1 MLKVLFSF
9 ILTQSIVFACALCS
23 VYSPQTKVAIN
34 VNSTDT
40 KINSIDVKWVIT
52 KEFTDQLK
60 QIYDTNLDD
69 KLDEYEM
76 KFIQKALVDYA
87 SIKNFMTHISYG
99 EVIDKQNSDLV
110 KVSSYKAKI
119 IDGILHFFY
128 TIDVDYDI
136 KNDYALY
143 IKINDDE
150 NYFVLLLEKNYL
162 NFKNKA
168 KISKIVDTQSVIFHI
183 ANATTYEKAKHTEEK
198 IVKKEEIKKEDLKP
212 KQEKEQTLLDK
223 FVQKVKKYLV
233 AVQKG
238 DNLALFTLLFVSF
251 IYGIIHALGP
261 GHGKTLAFS
270 YFTSN
275 KSSYSKAFIIS
286 LASAFVHIIGA
297 LILVSISVFIL
308 QSVLNSF
315 VSDSVKILTQISA
328 VMIMLLAF
336 YILLQKLNNKGCSC
350 SSCSTKSSNTISFST
365 TNNNILL
372 KANDKIDFQNLKR
385 KKRSDLYFVLTAGL
399 IPCPGTVILFIYAF
413 ILKTYF
419 AVLLAS
425 IAISFGMGL
434 VIFAS
439 SFLGVSLHKLSSKS
453 HRFTYILEIISPI
466 IMFILGL
473 FLLFSSNSL

>member
-1 MLKVLFSF
+1 MLKFLLSF
-9 ILTQSIVFACALCS
+9 LLTQSIVFACALCS

-40 KINSIDVKWVIT
+40 KIKSIDVKWVIT

-60 QIYDTNLDD
+60 QIYDTNLDN

-110 KVSSYKAKI
+110 KVSSYEAKI

-183 ANATTYEKAKHTEEK
+183 SNVATYEKAKHTEEK
-198 IVKKEEIKKEDLKP
+198 IVKKEEIKKENLKA
-212 KQEKEQTLLDK
+212 KQEKEKTLLDK

-286 LASAFVHIIGA
+286 LASAFVHILGA

-350 SSCSTKSSNTISFST
+350 SSCSTKNSNAISFST
-365 TNNNILL
+365 SSSLSL
-372 KANDKIDFQNLKR
+372 KANDKIDFQNLKK

-453 HRFTYILEIISPI
+453 HRFTYILEITSPI

>member
-1 MLKVLFSF
+1 MLRILFCF
-9 ILTQSIVFACALCS
+9 LLTQSMIFACALCS
-23 VYSPQTKVAIN
+23 VYSPQTKVAIK

-40 KINSIDVKWVIT
+40 KINSIDIKWVIT
-52 KEFTDQLK
+52 KEFTEQLK
-60 QIYDTNLDD
+60 QIYDTNLDN

-87 SIKNFMTHISYG
+87 SMKNFMTHLSYG
-99 EVIDKQNSDLV
+99 KVIDKQNSDLV
-110 KVSSYKAKI
+110 KVSSYEAKI

-128 TIDVDYDI
+128 TIDVNYDI

-150 NYFVLLLEKNYL
+150 NYFVLLLEKDYL
-162 NFKNKA
+162 SFRNKA
-168 KISKIVDTQSVIFHI
+168 KVSKIVDTQSVVFHI
-183 ANATTYEKAKHTEEK
+183 SNAAIKTQTTKKQDIIKNSAQ
-198 IVKKEEIKKEDLKP
+198 KKEEVSIQKSKKE
-212 KQEKEQTLLDK
+212 ETLLDE
-223 FVQKVKKYLV
+223 FVKKVKKYLV
-233 AVQKG
+233 EVQKG
-238 DNLALFTLLFVSF
+238 DTLALITLLFVSF

-261 GHGKTLAFS
+261 GHGKALAFS
-270 YFTSN
+270 YFSAT

-315 VSDSVKILTQISA
+315 VSDSVKILTQVSA
-328 VMIMLLAF
+328 IMIMLLAF

-350 SSCSTKSSNTISFST
+350 SSCSTKNSNAISFST
-365 TNNNILL
+365 SSSLSL
-372 KANDKIDFQNLKR
+372 KANDKIDFKNLKK

-413 ILKTYF
+413 VLKTYF

-439 SFLGVSLHKLSSKS
+439 SFLGVSLHKLSAKS
-453 HRFTYILEIISPI
+453 HKLTYILEIVSPI

>member
-1 MLKVLFSF
+1 MLKFLLSF
-9 ILTQSIVFACALCS
+9 LLTQSIVFACALCS

-40 KINSIDVKWVIT
+40 KIKSIDVKWVIT

-60 QIYDTNLDD
+60 QIYDTNLDN

-110 KVSSYKAKI
+110 KVSSYEAKI

-183 ANATTYEKAKHTEEK
+183 SNVATYEKAKHTEEK
-198 IVKKEEIKKEDLKP
+198 IVKKEEIKKENLKP
-212 KQEKEQTLLDK
+212 KQEKEKTLLDK

-286 LASAFVHIIGA
+286 LASAFVHIVGA

-350 SSCSTKSSNTISFST
+350 SSCSTKNSNAISFST
-365 TNNNILL
+365 SSSLSL
-372 KANDKIDFQNLKR
+372 KANDKIDFQNLKK

-425 IAISFGMGL
+425 IAISLGMGL

>member
-1 MLKVLFSF
+1 MLKFLLSF
-9 ILTQSIVFACALCS
+9 LLTQSIVFACALCS

-40 KINSIDVKWVIT
+40 KIKSIDVKWVIT

-60 QIYDTNLDD
+60 QIYDTNLDN

-110 KVSSYKAKI
+110 KVSSYEAKI

-183 ANATTYEKAKHTEEK
+183 SNVATYEKAKHTEEK
-198 IVKKEEIKKEDLKP
+198 IVKKEEIKKENLKP
-212 KQEKEQTLLDK
+212 KQEKEKTLLDK

-350 SSCSTKSSNTISFST
+350 SSCSTKNSNAISFST
-365 TNNNILL
+365 TSSLSL
-372 KANDKIDFQNLKR
+372 KANDKIDFKNLKK

-453 HRFTYILEIISPI
+453 HRFTYILEITSPI